1 MGRNDHFPATHA
13 VPRVRPGRGACQE
26 AEPGI
31 WLDVIGAS
39 APRGATRVAQADV
52 RITWAETLPSNT
64 LREGPPAAAD
74 VSRHLPRPEGVCQ
87 LATCPRDAMRR
98 CAHRLPRGSWD
109 PR

>member
-52 RITWAETLPSNT
+52 RINWAETLPSNT
-64 LREGPPAAAD
+64 LRSGPY
-74 VSRHLPRPEGVCQ
+74 
-87 LATCPRDAMRR
+87 PRDPSTNRSR
-98 CAHRLPRGSWD
+98 CSDCSLSVCAGS
-109 PR
+109 PSSSAVST